1 MPLQVVYK
9 KSDGGVFLVFSI
21 EVPSSQIIL
30 GYVIDK
36 ILTITL
42 TFLHHLYMCMFSS
55 GFSQN
60 QLRDKD
66 WKE

>member
-1 MPLQVVYK
+1 MSLQVVYR
-9 KSDGGVFLVFSI
+9 KSDGGVFLVFSV

-55 GFSQN
+55 GFYQN
-60 QLRDKD
+60 QLRGKD